1 MAPYLSNSE
10 SPAESLPNP
19 SSSTASSG
27 KPSLYILSDFHP
39 TAVEHAQEL
48 FDCVLFGDPRGDS
61 WRSQATAILIKDY
74 YITDADLEAA
84 PQLKVI
90 GKQGVGLD
98 KIDLEACKR
107 RGVEVCNSPGINA
120 GAVAEMTLCLA
131 FNVAREVTDLIMRQ
145 RIKGEA
151 IRKETVN
158 GLLLGGKTIGIVGM
172 GHIGQAVARMFS
184 GALNTPVMAYDPF
197 APKSGG
203 PWDNIAHKRV
213 DSLDEILDNA
223 DIVTLHLPLS
233 ADTKDMIA
241 APQLK
246 RMKSS
251 AILLNT
257 ARGGLV
263 NEDDLTQALQQGR
276 IWGAGFDCHAQEP
289 PTLEKYQKLW
299 SCPRFVGTPHI
310 AAATDETQIATIN
323 TATDKVYK
331 FLTTSK

>member
-1 MAPYLSNSE
+1 MAPYLSNTEHPGETLPDVSA
-10 SPAESLPNP
+10 PA
-19 SSSTASSG
+19 

-39 TAVEHAQEL
+39 EAVKHAREL
-48 FDCVLFGDPRGDS
+48 FDCVLYGDPRGDD
-61 WRSQATAILIKDY
+61 WRKNATAILIKDY

-107 RGVEVCNSPGINA
+107 HGVAVCNSPGINA

-145 RIKGEA
+145 RVKGEA

-158 GLLLGGKTIGIVGM
+158 GVLLSGKVLGIVGM
-172 GHIGQAVARMFS
+172 GHIGS
-184 GALNTPVMAYDPF
+184 
-197 APKSGG
+197 
-203 PWDNIAHKRV
+203 PWDHIPHQRV
-213 DSLDEILDNA
+213 DSLEEILDKA

-233 ADTKDMIA
+233 ANTRGMIS

-263 NEDDLTQALQQGR
+263 DEEALTEALEQGR
-276 IWGAGFDCHAQEP
+276 IWGAGFDCHEQEP
-289 PTLEKYQKLW
+289 PTLEKYQRLW
-299 SCPRFVGTPHI
+299 NCPRFVGTPHI

-323 TATDKVYK
+323 AATDKVYK
-331 FLTTSK
+331 FMTSK

>member
-10 SPAESLPNP
+10 SPAEQLPEP
-19 SSSTASSG
+19 SSSG

-39 TAVEHAQEL
+39 EAVKHAQEL
-48 FDCVLFGDPRGDS
+48 FDCVLYGDPRGDD
-61 WRSQATAILIKDY
+61 WRKTATAILIKDY

-107 RGVEVCNSPGINA
+107 RGVEICNSPGINA

-131 FNVAREVTDLIMRQ
+131 LNVAREVTDLILRQ
-145 RIKGEA
+145 RVKGEA

-158 GLLLGGKTIGIVGM
+158 GILLGGRTIGIIGM

-184 GALNTPVMAYDPF
+184 GALNTPVIAYDPY

-203 PWDNIAHKRV
+203 PWESIPHKRV
-213 DSLDEILDNA
+213 ESVDKILDQS

-233 ADTKDMIA
+233 DATRNIIS

-263 NEDDLTQALQQGR
+263 NEEDLTEALQQGQ
-276 IWGAGFDCHAQEP
+276 IWGAGFDCHEQEP

-323 TATDKVYK
+323 AATDKVYK
-331 FLTTSK
+331 FLTSK